1 MNRRFTLISV
11 IFSVY
16 LGLLL
21 VGCGGSSDKEAS
33 GSSGST
39 ASIDTR
45 ERFVLYDIQGKR
57 RKWSEFAGQP
67 LIVNFWATW
76 CGPCRK
82 EIPLLINIYKEF
94 ESRGL
99 RIVGISVDHQRERV
113 VPFVNEFAIPYPILY
128 TDSQTPEE
136 FGLGQGIPVTIF
148 FDAEGNETGRIIGAQ
163 PPPLFYNQVS
173 KLLES

>member
-1 MNRRFTLISV
+1 MKRGVTSIS
-11 IFSVY
+11 ILLSLYF
-16 LGLLL
+16 GLLFT
-21 VGCGGSSDKEAS
+21 GCGGSSENETS
-33 GSSGST
+33 GSSGS
-39 ASIDTR
+39 AFSSGPA
-45 ERFVLYDIQGKR
+45 ERFTLYDLRGKQ
-57 RKWSEFAGQP
+57 RKWSEFAGKP

-82 EIPLLINIYKEF
+82 EIPLLKSIYEEYK
-94 ESRGL
+94 SRGL
-99 RIVGISVDHQRERV
+99 EIVGISIDHQRERV